1 MSLREE
7 FAKNIQDVLKNMSDP
22 RPGLVTREFFD
33 AEKLAITQF
42 PALLVLSGDEERADY
57 TMGVTRQGNI
67 IYTIRGFVRGSEIDK
82 LRNELVER
90 IEETL
95 DEDRTRGTLSKSM
108 TTQITRVIVA
118 DRLAPLGEVA
128 VTVQVRYKYTKGVN

>member
-95 DEDRTRGTLSKSM
+95 DEDRTRGTTSKSM
-108 TTQITRVIVA
+108 TTQVTRIVVA

-128 VTVQVRYKYTKGVN
+128 VTVQVRYKYTKGAN